1 LTLQTQDFTLSSLLA
16 MTRKFFFSFAALF
29 FFSAGLFAQ
38 VDFGLKAGLA
48 TGALQGER
56 FDLSQTGRDNLS
68 LVLSDASY
76 GFQIGAL
83 LRVPFSDRFGLQ
95 TEVTFNTS
103 TTEFRFDDPNANITQ
118 VFRER
123 YNNLNVPLLASWSL
137 AFLRFN
143 AGPVGHFFVSSSSDL
158 RDAEGRERVFDSFN
172 LGYAVGASADIGP
185 ITLDL
190 RYDGN
195 FSRYGEDFMIAGETF
210 RVDQAARRWV
220 GTVAYRF

>member
-1 LTLQTQDFTLSSLLA
+1 
-16 MTRKFFFSFAALF
+16 MTRQFFSILTAVLF
-29 FFSAGLFAQ
+29 FSTGLFAQ
-38 VDFGLKAGLA
+38 IEFGLKAGLA
-48 TGALQGER
+48 TEALQGQR
-56 FDLSQTGRDNLS
+56 FDLSQSGRDNLS

-95 TEVTFNTS
+95 TEATFNTS
-103 TTEFRFDDPNANITQ
+103 ATEFRFDDPDANLTQ

-123 YNNLNVPLLASWSL
+123 YNNLNVPLLASWKL

-172 LGYAVGASADIGP
+172 LGYALGASADIGC
-185 ITLDL
+185 ITIDL

-195 FSRYGEDFMIAGETF
+195 FSRYGEDFSVAGETF